1 MNKTL
6 KLLAITIIAV
16 SVTCSE
22 ELRAQDA
29 ASILAEAVAK
39 DTERKKDVSSYVVT
53 QSLMGQQNV
62 VYFKRVTVESENGDS
77 YEMFRTVPAS
87 QMQGDGQQSTLTAEQ
102 GEAFAQGLEN
112 TGSAMSS
119 EIENGLKD
127 AGLPPK
133 LFSSMGSPD
142 EPWASP
148 DPSIMM
154 GSMAQFMRAAGGAQA
169 RVDAERAK
177 DNAEADGMIEFASK
191 AKLIGEES
199 VDGVNTYHLLASDL
213 EQTQKDG
220 AQEFTIQ
227 TVSLWIDKNELVPL
241 KMRMEGVAEMDGET
255 RPVFMERISSDYR
268 KVPESAM
275 YESYKQVMRMGGVM
289 DAKQEKQM
297 AEAQVQLAEFDK
309 QLADMPASQRQMM
322 ENMMGDQIKMMRS
335 MVSSG
340 AFEIET
346 TIDDIRVISE

>member
-6 KLLAITIIAV
+6 KLLAIASVAV
-16 SVTCSE
+16 AVICPAGSFAE
-22 ELRAQDA
+22 DA
-29 ASILAEAVAK
+29 ASILEAAAEK
-39 DTERKKDVSSYVVT
+39 DAERKNDVTSYIVD
-53 QSLMGQQNV
+53 QSLMGHRNR
-62 VYFKRVTVESENGDS
+62 VYFKRVTVESDAGEP
-77 YEMFRTVPAS
+77 YQIFRAVPAS
-87 QMQGDGQQSTLTAEQ
+87 QLQQGSQQSTLTADQ
-102 GEAFAQGLEN
+102 GEAFAQGLET
-112 TGSAMSS
+112 TGNAVSS
-119 EIENGLKD
+119 EMEKGLKD

-148 DPSIMM
+148 DPSVMM

-177 DNAEADGMIEFASK
+177 DAAEADGMVEFASK
-191 AKLIGEES
+191 AKLIGEEP
-199 VDGVNTYHLLASDL
+199 VDGTNAYHLKASDL
-213 EQTQKDG
+213 EQTQTDG

-227 TVSLWIDKNELVPL
+227 TVSLWIDKKNLVPL
-241 KMRMEGVAEMDGET
+241 KMRMEGVAEMDGDT

-268 KVPESAM
+268 EVPDSAM

-297 AEAQVQLAEFDK
+297 AEAQVQLAEFEK

-322 ENMMGDQIKMMRS
+322 ENMMGDQIKMMRG
-335 MVSSG
+335 MVANG
-340 AFEIET
+340 AFEVET
-346 TIDDIRVISE
+346 TIDEIIVNPE